1 MIAAPL
7 RVRAYF
13 QEGWEGDFDLR
24 FYKSLPNAEFETVD
38 AETGRPTIPIPGP
51 GTMGTIILAVLSST
65 VLSDTIKTTL
75 KKEPTRIEISIQS
88 GNEKKQLIF
97 EGPNIRESREKIEA
111 PLNDLTKGH
120 QGNVDI
126 VAKRKHSA
134 LGKHTSIKKP
144 PSCSTD

>member
-1 MIAAPL
+1 VTIVIAAPL

-65 VLSDTIKTTL
+65 VLADTIKTTL
-75 KKEPTRIEISIQS
+75 KKEPTRINQ
-88 GNEKKQLIF
+88 NRDLHTKRQ
-97 EGPNIRESREKIEA
+97 REEA
-111 PLNDLTKGH
+111 VDLRRP
-120 QGNVDI
+120 QY
-126 VAKRKHSA
+126 
-134 LGKHTSIKKP
+134 
-144 PSCSTD
+144 